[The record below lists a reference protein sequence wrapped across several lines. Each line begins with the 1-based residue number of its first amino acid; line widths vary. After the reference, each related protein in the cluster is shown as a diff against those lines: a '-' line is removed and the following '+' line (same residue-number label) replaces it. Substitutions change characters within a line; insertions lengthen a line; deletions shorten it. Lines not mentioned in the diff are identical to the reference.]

1 MNTKTSFK
9 RPLKIA
15 FDLDNCLWIKQN
27 DYNVPN
33 YGLIAVLKWFYNNG
47 DDITVWSGG
56 GVEYCE
62 ASIAKLGLGGMV
74 RVEAKTMDVATCE
87 EYDMAFD
94 DSSIA
99 LAHLNIGVKTNA
111 KEQI

>member
-1 MNTKTSFK
+1 MNTKTSYK
-9 RPLKIA
+9 RPLKIT

-47 DDITVWSGG
+47 DDITVWSNN

-62 ASIAKLGLGGMV
+62 SSIAKLGLDKMV
-74 RVEAKTMDVATCE
+74 RVEAKTIDVAVCE
-87 EYDMAFD
+87 KYDIAFGSD
-94 DSSIA
+94 EIN
-99 LAHLNIGVKTNA
+99 LAHLNIKVKTNA
-111 KEQI
+111 KK